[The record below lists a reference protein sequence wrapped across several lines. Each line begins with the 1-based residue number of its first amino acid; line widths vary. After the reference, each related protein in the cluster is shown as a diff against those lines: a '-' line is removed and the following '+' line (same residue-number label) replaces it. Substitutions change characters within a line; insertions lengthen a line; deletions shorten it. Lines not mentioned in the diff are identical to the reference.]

1 MNKLLIKTIHENA
14 KIPTYAHPT
23 DAGLDLH
30 TIEDTIIE
38 PFSATAI
45 RTGLEIALPQGTEG
59 QIRPRSGNSLNG
71 VNCYLPYEEIECKM
85 YIQVTLGTVDENF
98 RGEIKIITFN
108 PYDIPVTVP
117 KGTKLAQMV
126 INKVERPVIELVNEL
141 DETDRGTN
149 GFGSTGA

>member
-1 MNKLLIKTIHENA
+1 MNKLLIKPIHKDA
-14 KIPTYAHPT
+14 IIPFYAHSN
-23 DAGLDLH
+23 DAGLDLFI
-30 TIEDTIIE
+30 IEDTTIE
-38 PFSATAI
+38 PMRATAI
-45 RTGLEIALPQGTEG
+45 RTGLQIALPKGTEG

-85 YIQVTLGTVDENF
+85 YIQVVLGTVDENF

-108 PYDIPVTVP
+108 PYDTPVTVP

-126 INKVERPVIELVNEL
+126 INKVERPTIEIVEEL
-141 DETDRGTN
+141 DETDRGNN

>member
-1 MNKLLIKTIHENA
+1 MNKLLIKPIHKDA
-14 KIPTYAHPT
+14 IVPCYAHPT
-23 DAGLDLH
+23 DAGADLFS
-30 TIEDTIIE
+30 IEDTTIE
-38 PFSATAI
+38 PMTATAI

-85 YIQVTLGTVDENF
+85 YIQVVLGTVDENF

-126 INKVERPVIELVNEL
+126 INKVERPTIEIVEEL
-141 DETDRGTN
+141 DKTDRGNN